1 MPFTKETAKIEGSK
15 GTPAREKQ
23 KQDWWAFIASG
34 GLRQY
39 NELMIKLSKDEPIGK
54 WQQQFLDRSEK
65 SFPFIKARKTDITT
79 DGKELQP
86 VLVTFL
92 KDDTDK

>member
-39 NELMIKLSKDEPIGK
+39 NGLMIKLSKDEPIGK

-65 SFPFIKARKTDITT
+65 SFPFIKARKTDITSGGEKLPT
-79 DGKELQP
+79 PILNA
-86 VLVTFL
+86 VS
-92 KDDTDK
+92 KDNSD

>member
-34 GLRQY
+34 GLRKY

-65 SFPFIKARKTDITT
+65 SFPFIKARKTDITSGGEKLPT
-79 DGKELQP
+79 PILNA
-86 VLVTFL
+86 VS
-92 KDDTDK
+92 KDNSD